1 MSNTFILINSVL
13 ILAFVIPLLCFEVL
27 FWLSVAYLYFQ
38 PYLPLVK
45 L

>member
-27 FWLSVAYLYFQ
+27 FWLAVAYLYFQ

>member
-13 ILAFVIPLLCFEVL
+13 ILAFIIPLLCFEVL

-38 PYLPLVK
+38 PYLPLVR

>member
-13 ILAFVIPLLCFEVL
+13 ILAFIIPLLCFEVL
-27 FWLSVAYLYFQ
+27 FWLAVTYHYFLSH
-38 PYLPLVK
+38 LPLVE